1 ARAVDCARL
10 ALTHLGEED
19 RLLRS
24 HVAWNLAGVDW
35 LRGRLA
41 QAEHALAALVAKRRA
56 GGGGVPAKRGCYELG
71 HVQHAQGC
79 PGAAL
84 HPYQQRLQAA
94 GGAGQQLPFAGMA
107 HVGVAEV
114 LYERDELPAA
124 HENAAKGV
132 ELCRQLA
139 YTQPLATGL
148 ALLARIRQAQG

>member
-1 ARAVDCARL
+1 
-10 ALTHLGEED
+10 ED

-41 QAEHALAALVAKRRA
+41 QAEHALAALAAKRR
-56 GGGGVPAKRGCYELG
+56 GGDEGFSAMRGCYERGPGQHPPGCLG
-71 HVQHAQGC
+71 AGLRPHQ
-79 PGAAL
+79 P
-84 HPYQQRLQAA
+84 RLQAA

-132 ELCRQLA
+132 ALCRQLA

-148 ALLARIRQAQG
+148 ALLARIRWAQGDAAGAL